1 MLQPSHSSSASG
13 SRAYLGGH
21 AEAEA
26 DAVEQHQVRAMRVR
40 GEQPDSWRRRG
51 HEASPRQQ
59 VPHRQRRAAADAV
72 GEEAP
77 ECQQPGPNLG
87 THDRVCDRGS
97 SERQS

>member
-1 MLQPSHSSSASG
+1 
-13 SRAYLGGH
+13 
-21 AEAEA
+21 
-26 DAVEQHQVRAMRVR
+26 
-40 GEQPDSWRRRG
+40 
-51 HEASPRQQ
+51 
-59 VPHRQRRAAADAV
+59 V